1 MMNTMARSTAIIFTR
16 CSSSG
21 NLEGRQD
28 TTRQVEDLKHYA
40 VANNLTISKTYEEHI
55 SGGKA
60 NKDRPLLQEAFSF
73 CLNNHIDIILISE
86 LSRLGRR
93 CDEIL
98 ESIKFLKDHRINC
111 YFLKEQLSIFSPD
124 GKENPYLTIMC
135 AVLGTAA
142 ELERDTI
149 YYRLKS
155 GRDKYIR
162 DGGRLGKPKGSGVKS
177 RERLAEEYRSVI
189 RNLKAGQSVR
199 NTSKLTGVS
208 PSTVQRLK
216 KEFEL

>member
-1 MMNTMARSTAIIFTR
+1 MASKAIIFTR

-21 NLEGRQD
+21 SLEGRQD

-40 VANNLTISKTYEEHI
+40 DLNGISIIKTYEEHI

-60 NKDRPLLQEAFSF
+60 NKERPLLQEALSF
-73 CLNNHIDIILISE
+73 CQDNKIDIILISE

-98 ESIKFLKDHRINC
+98 ETIKFLKDHRINC
-111 YFLKEQLSIFSPD
+111 YFLKEQLSIFD
-124 GKENPYLTIMC
+124 REGKENPYLTIMC

-142 ELERDTI
+142 ELERETI

-155 GRDKYIR
+155 GRDKYVR
-162 DGGRLGKPKGSGVKS
+162 DGGKLGKPKGVGIKTKEQMAV
-177 RERLAEEYRSVI
+177 EYKAVI
-189 RNLKAGQSVR
+189 KNLKAGQSIR
-199 NTSKLTGVS
+199 NTSKITGFS
-208 PSTVQRLK
+208 PCTVIKVK
-216 KEFEL
+216 KEFGL

>member
-1 MMNTMARSTAIIFTR
+1 MKSAIIFTR

-21 NLEGRQD
+21 SLEGRQD
-28 TTRQVEDLKHYA
+28 TTRQVEDLQHYA
-40 VANNLTISKTYEEHI
+40 DTNHIKVIKTFEEHI

-73 CLNNHIDIILISE
+73 CLDNHIETILISE
-86 LSRLGRR
+86 LSRLGRK

-98 ESIKFLKDHRINC
+98 ESIKFLKDHHINC

-142 ELERDTI
+142 ELERETI

-162 DGGRLGKPKGSGVKS
+162 DGGRLGKPKGAGIKTKDQMAS
-177 RERLAEEYRSVI
+177 EYKSVI
-189 RNLKAGQSVR
+189 KHLKTGQSVR
-199 NTSKLTGVS
+199 NTSKITGVS
-208 PSTVQRLK
+208 PSTVQRVK
-216 KEFEL
+216 KEFNL

>member
-1 MMNTMARSTAIIFTR
+1 MEQAIIFSR

-21 NLEGRQD
+21 SLEGRQD
-28 TTRQVEDLKHYA
+28 TTRQVEDLKAYA
-40 VANNLTISKTYEEHI
+40 AVNHIKVIKTFEEHI
-55 SGGKA
+55 SGGKT
-60 NKDRPLLQEAFSF
+60 NKERPLLQEALTFS
-73 CLNNHIDIILISE
+73 LDNDIDIILISE

-142 ELERDTI
+142 ELERETI

-162 DGGRLGKPKGSGVKS
+162 DGGKLGKPKGAGVKS
-177 RERLAEEYRSVI
+177 KDQIASEYKSVI
-189 RNLKAGQSVR
+189 KNLKAGQSVR
-199 NTSKLTGVS
+199 NTSKITGVS
-208 PSTVQRLK
+208 PSTVQRVK
-216 KEFEL
+216 KEFNL

>member
-1 MMNTMARSTAIIFTR
+1 MEQAIIFSR

-21 NLEGRQD
+21 SLEGRQD
-28 TTRQVEDLKHYA
+28 TTRQVEDLKA
-40 VANNLTISKTYEEHI
+40 FAAANQIKVIKTFEEHI
-55 SGGKA
+55 SGGKT
-60 NKDRPLLQEAFSF
+60 NKERPLLQEALTFS
-73 CLNNHIDIILISE
+73 LDNNIDIILISE

-98 ESIKFLKDHRINC
+98 ETIKFLKDHHINC

-142 ELERDTI
+142 ELERETI

-155 GRDKYIR
+155 GRDKYVR
-162 DGGRLGKPKGSGVKS
+162 DGGILGKPKGAGKKTKDK
-177 RERLAEEYRSVI
+177 LATEYKAVLK
-189 RNLKAGQSVR
+189 NLKAGQSVR
-199 NTSKLTGVS
+199 NTAKITGVS
-208 PSTVQRLK
+208 PSTVQRVK
-216 KEFEL
+216 KEFNL

>member
-1 MMNTMARSTAIIFTR
+1 MNTLMRNAIIFTR

-21 NLEGRQD
+21 YLLSRQD
-28 TTRQVEDLKHYA
+28 TSRQVEDLQRYA
-40 VANNLTISKTYEEHI
+40 TSNDIKVIKTYEEHI
-55 SGGKA
+55 SGGKT
-60 NKDRPLLQEAFSF
+60 NKDRPLLQEALSFSID
-73 CLNNHIDIILISE
+73 NNIDVILVSE

-98 ESIKFLKDHRINC
+98 ETIKFLKDHRINC
-111 YFLKEQLSIFSPD
+111 YFLKEQLYIFSLD

-142 ELERDTI
+142 ELERETI
-149 YYRLKS
+149 YCRLKS
-155 GRDKYIR
+155 GRDKYVR
-162 DGGRLGKPKGSGVKS
+162 DGGRLGKPKGAGIKGKDQLALEYKS
-177 RERLAEEYRSVI
+177 VLK
-189 RNLKAGQSVR
+189 NLRAGQSVR
-199 NTSKLTGVS
+199 NTAKITGVS

>member
-1 MMNTMARSTAIIFTR
+1 MKKAIIFSR

-21 NLEGRQD
+21 AISIERRQD
-28 TTRQVEDLKHYA
+28 TSRQVEDLKQYA
-40 VANNLTISKTYEEHI
+40 ATNDLKVVKTFEEHI

-60 NKDRPLLQEAFSF
+60 NKERPLLQEALAFS
-73 CLNNHIDIILISE
+73 LDNHIDIILISE

-98 ESIKFLKDHRINC
+98 ETIKFLKDHHINC

-142 ELERDTI
+142 ELERETI

-155 GRDKYIR
+155 GRDKYVR
-162 DGGRLGKPKGSGVKS
+162 DGGKLGKPKGAGKKTKDKLATEYKS
-177 RERLAEEYRSVI
+177 VLK
-189 RNLKAGQSVR
+189 NLKAGQSVR
-199 NTSKLTGVS
+199 NTAKITGVS
-208 PSTVQRLK
+208 PSTVQRVK
-216 KEFEL
+216 KEFNL

>member
-1 MMNTMARSTAIIFTR
+1 MATKAIIFTR

-21 NLEGRQD
+21 SLEGRQD
-28 TTRQVEDLKHYA
+28 TTRQVEDLQHYA
-40 VANNLTISKTYEEHI
+40 DTNHITVIKTYQEHI

-60 NKDRPLLQEAFSF
+60 NKERPLLQEAFSF
-73 CLNNHIDIILISE
+73 CLDNHIDIILISE

-98 ESIKFLKDHRINC
+98 ESIKFLKDHHINC

-142 ELERDTI
+142 ELERETI
-149 YYRLKS
+149 SYRLNS

-162 DGGRLGKPKGSGVKS
+162 DGGRLGKPKGSGVKDKAQ
-177 RERLAEEYRSVI
+177 LAVEYRTVI
-189 RNLKAGQSVR
+189 RHLKAGQSIR
-199 NTSKLTGVS
+199 NTSKITGVS
-208 PSTVQRLK
+208 PATVLKVKRLC
-216 KEFEL
+216 L

>member
-1 MMNTMARSTAIIFTR
+1 MNKAIIFTR

-21 NLEGRQD
+21 SLEGRQD
-28 TTRQVEDLKHYA
+28 TTRQVEDLQSYA
-40 VANNLTISKTYEEHI
+40 DRNSIIVEKTFEEHI
-55 SGGKA
+55 SGGKS
-60 NKDRPLLQEAFSF
+60 NKDRPMLQEALSYAIE
-73 CLNNHIDIILISE
+73 NNIDTILISE

-98 ESIKFLKDHRINC
+98 ETIKFLKDHHINC

-142 ELERDTI
+142 ELERETI

-155 GRDKYIR
+155 GRDKYVR
-162 DGGRLGKPKGSGVKS
+162 DGGKLGKPKGSGVKTKDQ
-177 RERLAEEYRSVI
+177 LAVEYKSVI
-189 RNLKAGQSVR
+189 RNLKSGQSIR
-199 NTSKLTGVS
+199 NTAKITGVS
-208 PSTVQRLK
+208 VSTVQRVK
-216 KEFEL
+216 KDFAL

>member
-1 MMNTMARSTAIIFTR
+1 MAAAIIFTR

-21 NLEGRQD
+21 SLEGRQD
-28 TTRQVEDLKHYA
+28 TTRQVEDLQHYA
-40 VANNLTISKTYEEHI
+40 DTNHITVIKTYQEHI

-60 NKDRPLLQEAFSF
+60 NKERPLLQEAFSF
-73 CLNNHIDIILISE
+73 CLDNHIDIILISE

-98 ESIKFLKDHRINC
+98 ESIKFLKDHHINC

-142 ELERDTI
+142 ELERETI
-149 YYRLKS
+149 SYRLNS

-162 DGGRLGKPKGSGVKS
+162 DGGRLGKPKGSGVKDKAQ
-177 RERLAEEYRSVI
+177 LAAEYRTVI
-189 RNLKAGQSVR
+189 RHLRSGQSIR
-199 NTSKLTGVS
+199 NTSKITGVS
-208 PSTVQRLK
+208 PATVLKVKRLC
-216 KEFEL
+216 L

>member
-1 MMNTMARSTAIIFTR
+1 MAAKAIIFSR

-21 NLEGRQD
+21 SLEGRQD

-40 VANNLTISKTYEEHI
+40 DLNGIKIIKTYEEHV
-55 SGGKA
+55 SGGKT
-60 NKDRPLLQEAFSF
+60 NKERPLLQEALSF
-73 CLNNHIDIILISE
+73 CLDNKIDIILISE

-98 ESIKFLKDHRINC
+98 ETIKWLKDNRINC

-142 ELERDTI
+142 ELERETI

-155 GRDKYIR
+155 GRDKYVR
-162 DGGRLGKPKGSGVKS
+162 DGGKLGKPKGAGIKTKEHMAV
-177 RERLAEEYRSVI
+177 EYKAVI
-189 RNLKAGQSVR
+189 KNLKAGQSIR
-199 NTSKLTGVS
+199 NTSKITGIS
-208 PSTVQRLK
+208 PCTVIKVK
-216 KEFEL
+216 KEFGL

>member
-1 MMNTMARSTAIIFTR
+1 MATKAIIFTR

-21 NLEGRQD
+21 SLEGRQD

-40 VANNLTISKTYEEHI
+40 ATNDIKVIKTWSEHI

-60 NKDRPLLQEAFSF
+60 NKERPLLQEALTFS
-73 CLNNHIDIILISE
+73 LDNHIDIILISE

-98 ESIKFLKDHRINC
+98 ETIKFLKDHHINC

-142 ELERDTI
+142 ELEREAI
-149 YYRLKS
+149 HYRLQS

-162 DGGRLGKPKGSGVKS
+162 DGGKLGKPKGAGIKTKDK
-177 RERLAEEYRSVI
+177 LAVEYRSVI
-189 RNLKAGQSVR
+189 KNLKTGQSIR
-199 NTSKLTGVS
+199 NTAKICGVS
-208 PSTVQRLK
+208 PATCLKIK
-216 KEFEL
+216 KEFNL

>member
-1 MMNTMARSTAIIFTR
+1 MKTAICFTR

-21 NLEGRQD
+21 SLEGRQD
-28 TTRQVEDLKHYA
+28 TTRQVEDLKA
-40 VANNLTISKTYEEHI
+40 FAEANHIKVIKTYEEHK
-55 SGGKA
+55 SGGLT
-60 NKDRPLLQEAFSF
+60 NKERPLLQEALTF
-73 CLNNHIDIILISE
+73 CLDNHIDIIRISE
-86 LSRLGRR
+86 LSRLGRK

-98 ESIKFLKDHRINC
+98 ESIKFLKDHHINC

-142 ELERDTI
+142 ELERETI

-162 DGGRLGKPKGSGVKS
+162 DGGKLGKPKGAGIKS
-177 RERLAEEYRSVI
+177 KDQMASEYKSVI
-189 RNLKAGQSVR
+189 KNLKAGQSVR
-199 NTSKLTGVS
+199 NTAKITGVS
-208 PSTVQRLK
+208 PSTVQRVK
-216 KEFEL
+216 KEFNL